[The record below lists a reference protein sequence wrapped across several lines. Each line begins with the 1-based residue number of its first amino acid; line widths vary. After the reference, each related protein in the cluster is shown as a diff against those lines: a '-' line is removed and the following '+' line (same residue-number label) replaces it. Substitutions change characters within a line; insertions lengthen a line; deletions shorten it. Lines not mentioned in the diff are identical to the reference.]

1 MPKLVDHESRRRLVA
16 KVAYEVMES
25 VGPERTSIREIAR
38 RGGFS
43 HSLLSHYFRDS
54 DEVFGFAYKYLTESI
69 LERIRNRANKLPPG
83 IERLYASLDESC
95 PYRLGVG
102 AVATLSFW
110 AHAVGNEHNR
120 LMQKQSYGLWRRSLR
135 GYIVESIDE
144 GHIAPT
150 MKVDDLL
157 NMTIMFLDGLCV
169 AGPIEQAKW
178 PRHKQV
184 RILNIFFTSNF
195 IPLRPFG
202 AAAHKRRPGRPKRG
216 EKAHDTFG
224 DERS

>member
-1 MPKLVDHESRRRLVA
+1 MPKRVDHESRRQQVA

-43 HSLLSHYFRDS
+43 HSLLSHYFKDS

-69 LERIRNRANKLPPG
+69 LERIRCRAMNLAPG
-83 IERLYASLDESC
+83 IDRLYAAFDESC

-120 LMQKQSYGLWRRSLR
+120 LMQKQSYSLWRRSLR
-135 GYIVESIDE
+135 GYIVAAMRE
-144 GHIAPT
+144 GHIKPC
-150 MKVDDLL
+150 MNVEDLL
-157 NMTIMFLDGLCV
+157 NITIMFLDGLCV
-169 AGPIEQAKW
+169 AGPLEPAKW
-178 PRHKQV
+178 PPGKQV
-184 RILNIFFTSNF
+184 RILNRFFVSNF
-195 IPLRPFG
+195 LPTRPFG
-202 AAAHKRRPGRPKRG
+202 ASVPKRQPRRTQPVR
-216 EKAHDTFG
+216 KPL
-224 DERS
+224 